1 MFLSVREL
9 ELRKIRFDKI
19 FESGQIEF
27 TGEDLEQGSP
37 LHAKRF
43 GRVVAGNGRASA
55 NLGELHRG
63 NSGAVRPLSG
73 ARALSAE
80 SRVSICTTGPPRM
93 FRKRKRSRSTRGK
106 RKLGFMKTA
115 WNWRTFSGSKSC
127 WRCRCS
133 GCAARPVKGSA
144 PFAERTGTRPR
155 AIVSPKW
162 TIAGARSVTWNSEY
176 CRALARGQ

>member
-9 ELRKIRFDKI
+9 ELRKISFDKV

-37 LHAKRF
+37 LHA
-43 GRVVAGNGRASA
+43 
-55 NLGELHRG
+55 RG
-63 NSGAVRPLSG
+63 
-73 ARALSAE
+73 SAE
-80 SRVSICTTGPPRM
+80 LLPAIGPPRM
-93 FRKRKRSRSTRGK
+93 FRKRKRSRSTRAK
-106 RKLGFMKTA
+106 RKLGFTKTA
-115 WNWRTFSGSKSC
+115 WNWRISSGSKCC

-144 PFAERTGTRPR
+144 PVAERTGTRPR

-176 CRALARGQ
+176 CEALAKGSSWTKFVEVEICRIPNVDTPRGGRARAARTMP